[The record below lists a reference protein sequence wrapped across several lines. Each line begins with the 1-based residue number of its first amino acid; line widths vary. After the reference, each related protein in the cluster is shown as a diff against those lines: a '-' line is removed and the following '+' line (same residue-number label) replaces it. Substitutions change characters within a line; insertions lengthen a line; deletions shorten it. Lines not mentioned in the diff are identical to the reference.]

1 MFDPFQ
7 QAKIQRSYSK
17 LRDTVPEKDM
27 SLDDLK
33 RLSGADKITG
43 ESTPIDHELNAKK
56 HSISVKIISS
66 QVIKLGS
73 KLCLQNHILQA
84 KILFPNSSRY

>member
-17 LRDTVPEKDM
+17 LRDTVTEKDM

-33 RLSGADKITG
+33 RLSGVGKITG
-43 ESTPIDHELNAKK
+43 ESATVDHELNAKK
-56 HSISVKIISS
+56 AQYIRENN
-66 QVIKLGS
+66 IKPGDQAWFKVMFAKPHLTGEDPFS
-73 KLCLQNHILQA
+73 K
-84 KILFPNSSRY
+84 